1 MFELRMILTTR
12 EDGAKVLRLSAG
24 FRVAFAL
31 IAAFILVGSYTTG
44 SLAVLPGILAFLS
57 LLAVFYDERWIFDM
71 DSKEATRHFGLVFL
85 HRTRTYSLERAEY
98 FEYASFLEGSGPSAH
113 SSGSEDRAGGAGP
126 MMKPR
131 PFQRRF
137 ETLSLITSDGDRLD
151 VDKQRSR
158 STGQLRDIG
167 EKLADYCN
175 VPLREE

>member
-1 MFELRMILTTR
+1 MILTTR
-12 EDGAKVLRLSAG
+12 EDGAKVLRLGAG

-31 IAAFILVGSYTTG
+31 IAAFILIGSYTTG

-57 LLAVFYDERWIFDM
+57 LVAVFYDERWIFDM
-71 DSKEATRHFGLVFL
+71 GSKEATRHFGLVFL
-85 HRTRTYSLERAEY
+85 HRTRTYSLEHAEY
-98 FEYASFLEGSGPSAH
+98 FEYASFLEGSGPSAPSEP

-126 MMKPR
+126 MMKRR